1 MKCPASGRV
10 TGASRDGDDSHGFMN
25 SLSTSRDAR
34 LDALLCTTLAEGS
47 LPREVAPE
55 DLDALWERARLHD
68 VDVLIAAIVSRLAQQ
83 IPTTVHQQ
91 AASRFAEAELR
102 DLLRYRELCRITA
115 SFAAAAVD
123 VLLLKGAGL
132 AYIVY
137 PQPCV
142 RPSRDIDLFI
152 RRESRDA
159 AERALAACG
168 YTRQREPDGELARA
182 QRHYARADG
191 SGLHHFVD
199 LHWRVSNTRLF
210 ADALSFDEAWSS
222 SMVVLEI
229 GPPART
235 LGVADA
241 LLLACI
247 HRVAHH
253 HDALDLLWL
262 WDIHLLAGGLTAE
275 TGEAFVSRAERTQMR
290 AVSVRGLE
298 LARDRF
304 GTRIAADL
312 LARLKKAGPVE
323 PSARFIGGDLRMI
336 DVVRADLGT
345 TGRWRD
351 RASLLREHLFP
362 SRKYMRAIYTQCP
375 SVLLPIAYV
384 DRIVRG
390 APQWFRRPQS

>member
-1 MKCPASGRV
+1 
-10 TGASRDGDDSHGFMN
+10 MN
-25 SLSTSRDAR
+25 SPAISRDAG
-34 LDALLCTTLAEGS
+34 LDALLCTTLAEAS
-47 LPREVAPE
+47 LSRDVTHEG
-55 DLDALWERARLHD
+55 LDALWERARLHD
-68 VDVLIAAIVSRLAQQ
+68 VDVLMAAILSRLAKQ
-83 IPTTVHQQ
+83 IPATVHQQ
-91 AASRFAEAELR
+91 ATSRFAEAELR

-115 SFAAAAVD
+115 SFAAEAVD

-137 PQPCV
+137 PEPCF

-152 RRESRDA
+152 RREARDA
-159 AERALAACG
+159 AERALSACG

-182 QRHYARADG
+182 QRQYARADG
-191 SGLHHFVD
+191 SGINHFVD

-222 SMVVLEI
+222 STAVSAI
-229 GPPART
+229 DPPART

-253 HDALDLLWL
+253 QDALDLLWL

-275 TGEAFVSRAERTQMR
+275 TGEAFVSRAERTRMR

-304 GTRIAADL
+304 GTRIAADV
-312 LARLKKAGPVE
+312 LARLKTAGPVE
-323 PSARFIGGDLRMI
+323 PTARFVGGHLRMI

-351 RASLLREHLFP
+351 RATLLGEHLFP
-362 SRKYMRAIYTQCP
+362 SREYMRAIYTQCP
-375 SVLLPIAYV
+375 SALLPIAYV

-390 APQWFRRPQS
+390 APKWFRRPPSSGASSG